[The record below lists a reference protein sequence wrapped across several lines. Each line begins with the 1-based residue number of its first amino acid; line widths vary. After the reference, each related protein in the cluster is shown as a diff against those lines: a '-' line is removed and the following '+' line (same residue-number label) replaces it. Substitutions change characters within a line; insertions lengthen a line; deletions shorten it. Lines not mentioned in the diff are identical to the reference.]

1 MENLDTEAHELNLDD
16 DSSIYTPQVSDELRP
31 KKGQEFNTIDD
42 VVTFYNA
49 YAKAAG
55 FSVRAW
61 TTQKEPGSGEIRKK
75 EYVCFKQG
83 KSPRIADVGNKRRR
97 GSVAEDCHA
106 KIHQQ
111 FSFLGVQSGG
121 IENIGCTQ
129 RDLYNH
135 ERDIRADL
143 KGHNGQMFYEYLKLE
158 QGKNPVFTF
167 HIEAD
172 EEQKITRC
180 FWSDASSRRAYNFFG
195 DVVIF
200 DTTYNTN
207 RYGLIFA
214 PIMGVNN
221 HGQTVIFA
229 CGFLNHESVD
239 DFVWLF
245 NKFLES
251 MPRGAPKMIIID
263 QDPAMTKAFPHV
275 LPNTFHSIY
284 KSEFSA
290 CIWKSETPEEFDLQW
305 ESLIK
310 KSGLEGNKWLQD
322 QFELR
327 SRWIPA
333 YVNHIFSAD
342 MSSSQRAE
350 SGHAFFKKFVSKN
363 NSLVDFMIQFG
374 RGLVRQRHEELMA
387 DHKDVIEKPKLRINH
402 DFLEKMVD
410 IYTNEMYYKFE
421 AEVCDSFNY
430 KLQFVRETDNRRV
443 YQIQRKKLA
452 TSKVREI
459 VYDKQLDLVSC
470 SCKKFESAGIVCTHI
485 ISYLM
490 KFDAE
495 ILPDKYILLRWTK
508 SAKSGTVHDDNGMQ
522 ITLDNHYLLT
532 RSQFIQSS
540 LDLVDKSLEQIDQ
553 FLSSH
558 MVSGRTVAKSFT
570 EKSNQMS
577 CNLMD
582 DGTSVQDSCTFQNS
596 FNEPDQVR
604 AKGCGKRL
612 KGGKEKAMA
621 RAKNKKDRRCHGCGK
636 VGQSHDKRNCPALT
650 NS

>member
-1 MENLDTEAHELNLDD
+1 MENLDTESYELNLDD

-61 TTQKEPGSGEIRKK
+61 TTQKEPGSGEIRRK

-106 KIHQQ
+106 KIAVLKSISGKYIVTIFKEEHSHPLSTPSKVHLLRSHRNVSAATKSLTKQLSMVNIPQHQQ

-143 KGHNGQMFYEYLKLE
+143 KGHDGQMFYEYLKLE
-158 QGKNPVFTF
+158 QRKNPAFTF
-167 HIEAD
+167 QIEAD

-221 HGQTVIFA
+221 HAQTVVFA

-245 NKFLES
+245 TKFLES
-251 MPRGAPKMIIID
+251 MPRGAPKMIITD

-275 LPNTFHSIY
+275 LPNTFHRYYCLYRLLKIFIY
-284 KSEFSA
+284 
-290 CIWKSETPEEFDLQW
+290 I
-305 ESLIK
+305 
-310 KSGLEGNKWLQD
+310 
-322 QFELR
+322 
-327 SRWIPA
+327 
-333 YVNHIFSAD
+333 
-342 MSSSQRAE
+342 
-350 SGHAFFKKFVSKN
+350 AFLF
-363 NSLVDFMIQFG
+363 
-374 RGLVRQRHEELMA
+374 
-387 DHKDVIEKPKLRINH
+387 
-402 DFLEKMVD
+402 
-410 IYTNEMYYKFE
+410 
-421 AEVCDSFNY
+421 
-430 KLQFVRETDNRRV
+430 
-443 YQIQRKKLA
+443 
-452 TSKVREI
+452 
-459 VYDKQLDLVSC
+459 
-470 SCKKFESAGIVCTHI
+470 
-485 ISYLM
+485 
-490 KFDAE
+490 
-495 ILPDKYILLRWTK
+495 
-508 SAKSGTVHDDNGMQ
+508 
-522 ITLDNHYLLT
+522 
-532 RSQFIQSS
+532 
-540 LDLVDKSLEQIDQ
+540 
-553 FLSSH
+553 
-558 MVSGRTVAKSFT
+558 
-570 EKSNQMS
+570 
-577 CNLMD
+577 
-582 DGTSVQDSCTFQNS
+582 
-596 FNEPDQVR
+596 
-604 AKGCGKRL
+604 
-612 KGGKEKAMA
+612 
-621 RAKNKKDRRCHGCGK
+621 
-636 VGQSHDKRNCPALT
+636 
-650 NS
+650 

>member
-1 MENLDTEAHELNLDD
+1 MKFSEK
-16 DSSIYTPQVSDELRP
+16 I
-31 KKGQEFNTIDD
+31 D
-42 VVTFYNA
+42 VVKY
-49 YAKAAG
+49 
-55 FSVRAW
+55 
-61 TTQKEPGSGEIRKK
+61 
-75 EYVCFKQG
+75 
-83 KSPRIADVGNKRRR
+83 
-97 GSVAEDCHA
+97 
-106 KIHQQ
+106 
-111 FSFLGVQSGG
+111 
-121 IENIGCTQ
+121 
-129 RDLYNH
+129 
-135 ERDIRADL
+135 
-143 KGHNGQMFYEYLKLE
+143 
-158 QGKNPVFTF
+158 
-167 HIEAD
+167 
-172 EEQKITRC
+172 
-180 FWSDASSRRAYNFFG
+180 
-195 DVVIF
+195 
-200 DTTYNTN
+200 
-207 RYGLIFA
+207 
-214 PIMGVNN
+214 
-221 HGQTVIFA
+221 
-229 CGFLNHESVD
+229 
-239 DFVWLF
+239 
-245 NKFLES
+245 
-251 MPRGAPKMIIID
+251 
-263 QDPAMTKAFPHV
+263 
-275 LPNTFHSIY
+275 SIY
-284 KSEFSA
+284 KNEFSA

-322 QFELR
+322 QYELR

-374 RGLVRQRHEELMA
+374 RRLVRQRHEELMA

-402 DFLEKMVD
+402 DFLEQMVD

-470 SCKKFESAGIVCTHI
+470 SCKKFESARIVCTHI

-508 SAKSGTVHDDNGMQ
+508 SAKSGTVHDDKGMQ
-522 ITLDNHYLLT
+522 ITPDNPYLLT

-540 LDLVDKSLEQIDQ
+540 LDLVDKSLVCEETREMFTDGLRSINEQIDQ

-558 MVSGRTVAKSFT
+558 MAVMSFT
-570 EKSNQMS
+570 KKSNPICS
-577 CNLMD
+577 KIIT
-582 DGTSVQDSCTFQNS
+582 DGTSAHGPCSYENS

-612 KGGKEKAMA
+612 KGGKEKAMI

-650 NS
+650 NPFSTCGDTNLQEDNESSSEDVDLFED

>member
-1 MENLDTEAHELNLDD
+1 MVN
-16 DSSIYTPQVSDELRP
+16 IPQ
-31 KKGQEFNTIDD
+31 
-42 VVTFYNA
+42 
-49 YAKAAG
+49 
-55 FSVRAW
+55 
-61 TTQKEPGSGEIRKK
+61 
-75 EYVCFKQG
+75 
-83 KSPRIADVGNKRRR
+83 
-97 GSVAEDCHA
+97 
-106 KIHQQ
+106 HQQ
-111 FSFLGVQSGG
+111 FSLLGVQSGG

-135 ERDIRADL
+135 ARDIRADL
-143 KGHNGQMFYEYLKLE
+143 KEHDGEMFYEYLKLE
-158 QGKNPVFTF
+158 QGNNPSFTF
-167 HIEAD
+167 QIEAD

-180 FWSDASSRRAYNFFG
+180 FWSDARSRRAYKFFD

-221 HGQTVIFA
+221 HGQTIVFA

-245 NKFLES
+245 NQFLES
-251 MPRGAPKMIIID
+251 MLGGALKMIITD
-263 QDPAMTKAFPHV
+263 QDPAMTKAFPIV
-275 LPNTFHSIY
+275 LPNTFHRYCSWYILMKFSEKIDATKYSIY

-310 KSGLEGNKWLQD
+310 KSRLEGNKWLQD
-322 QFELR
+322 QYELR

-387 DHKDVIEKPKLRINH
+387 DHKDLIEKPKLRINH
-402 DFLEKMVD
+402 DFLEQMVD
-410 IYTNEMYYKFE
+410 IYTNEMYFKFE

-430 KLQFVRETDNRRV
+430 KLQFVR
-443 YQIQRKKLA
+443 A
-452 TSKVREI
+452 T
-459 VYDKQLDLVSC
+459 QQAN
-470 SCKKFESAGIVCTHI
+470 CKKFESAGIVCTHI

-495 ILPDKYILLRWTK
+495 ILPDKYILRRWTK
-508 SAKSGTVHDDNGMQ
+508 SAKSGIVVDDKETRKMFTNGVR
-522 ITLDNHYLLT
+522 IIN
-532 RSQFIQSS
+532 
-540 LDLVDKSLEQIDQ
+540 EQIDQ
-553 FLSSH
+553 FISSH
-558 MVSGRTVAKSFT
+558 MVSGRTVAKSFI
-570 EKSNQMS
+570 EKNNQMS
-577 CNLMD
+577 SNLMD
-582 DGTSVQDSCTFQNS
+582 DGTSVEDSCTFQNS

-636 VGQSHDKRNCPALT
+636 VGQ
-650 NS
+650 

>member
-1 MENLDTEAHELNLDD
+1 MENLDTEANELNLDD
-16 DSSIYTPQVSDELRP
+16 DISTYTPQVSDELRP

-61 TTQKEPGSGEIRKK
+61 TTQKEPGSGEIRRK

-83 KSPRIADVGNKRRR
+83 KSSRIADVGNKRRR

-106 KIHQQ
+106 KIAVLKLISGKYIVTIFKEEHSHPLSTPSKHQQ

-135 ERDIRADL
+135 ERDIRADS
-143 KGHNGQMFYEYLKLE
+143 KGHDGQMFYEYLKLE
-158 QGKNPVFTF
+158 QGKNPGFTF
-167 HIEAD
+167 QIEAD

-221 HGQTVIFA
+221 HGQTVVFA

-251 MPRGAPKMIIID
+251 MPRGAPKMIITD
-263 QDPAMTKAFPHV
+263 QDPTMTKAFPHV
-275 LPNTFHSIY
+275 LPNTFH
-284 KSEFSA
+284 
-290 CIWKSETPEEFDLQW
+290 
-305 ESLIK
+305 
-310 KSGLEGNKWLQD
+310 
-322 QFELR
+322 R
-327 SRWIPA
+327 S
-333 YVNHIFSAD
+333 
-342 MSSSQRAE
+342 
-350 SGHAFFKKFVSKN
+350 KCK
-363 NSLVDFMIQFG
+363 
-374 RGLVRQRHEELMA
+374 
-387 DHKDVIEKPKLRINH
+387 
-402 DFLEKMVD
+402 
-410 IYTNEMYYKFE
+410 
-421 AEVCDSFNY
+421 VC
-430 KLQFVRETDNRRV
+430 
-443 YQIQRKKLA
+443 
-452 TSKVREI
+452 EI

-470 SCKKFESAGIVCTHI
+470 SCKKFESDGIVCTHI

-490 KFDAE
+490 KFDVE

-508 SAKSGTVHDDNGMQ
+508 SAKSGTVHDDKGMQ
-522 ITLDNHYLLT
+522 ITPDNPYLLT

-540 LDLVDKSLEQIDQ
+540 LDLVDKSLVYEETREMFTDGLRIINEQIDQ

-558 MVSGRTVAKSFT
+558 MAVMSFT
-570 EKSNQMS
+570 EKSNPICS
-577 CNLMD
+577 KIITE
-582 DGTSVQDSCTFQNS
+582 GTSAHGSCSYENS

-612 KGGKEKAMA
+612 KGGKEKAMT

-650 NS
+650 NPFSTCGDTNLQEGNESSSEDVDLFED